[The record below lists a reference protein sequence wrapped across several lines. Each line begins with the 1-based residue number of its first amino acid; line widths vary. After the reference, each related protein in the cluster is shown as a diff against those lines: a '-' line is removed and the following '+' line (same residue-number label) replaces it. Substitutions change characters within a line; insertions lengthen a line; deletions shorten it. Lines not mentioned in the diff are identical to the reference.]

1 MSGCT
6 LPAIFNLFGAC
17 AQPSPQASVEYEIAD
32 IDNSFDHGNGNKTDE
47 AAEPVKCLSVKSEL
61 SDASTTDSLSE
72 KGSIDYEI
80 CSDLEG
86 LALVS
91 NGISSIDV
99 MEDDHQSAQCRCGP
113 AQCDL
118 LHSAL
123 QEGRLIEAHSNATQ
137 DLQER
142 LKHVI
147 ERYEESLRA
156 SQTGWQKKK
165 GWVSEHRDGLD
176 LAFHVD
182 GNQVSMMAKIDFDD
196 CDPLHALAA
205 LREVDLCSAY
215 KTNVSSALPL
225 VEDDGIDSL
234 WMLKL
239 TGQFSGKKEES
250 IVEVIAAD
258 VLDEP
263 IKALWVSMADPTVRP
278 LPDSLP
284 PVENG
289 ITRVRDG
296 CSSFLIVPRAG
307 TGGFQLSIAGKAK
320 IPAAAA
326 KMPSFVVKMIVRRD
340 MQEFSN
346 RFRHHIKENRTL
358 QHRIDNSPRAAFYS
372 AIQRRLQDLKTG

>member
-1 MSGCT
+1 MSGC
-6 LPAIFNLFGAC
+6 PSPFIFNLFGAC
-17 AQPSPQASVEYEIAD
+17 AQPSQQARIDYEMLD
-32 IDNSFDHGNGNKTDE
+32 GSNSFDHGNYEKNGE
-47 AAEPVKCLSVKSEL
+47 ATEPVKCLSVKSEM

-72 KGSIDYEI
+72 EGSIDEI

-86 LALVS
+86 LALVN
-91 NGISSIDV
+91 NGTSSIDV
-99 MEDDHQSAQCRCGP
+99 MEDGHQSAQCRCGP
-113 AQCDL
+113 SQCDL
-118 LHSAL
+118 LHCAL
-123 QEGRLIEAHSNATQ
+123 QEGRLIEAHSKATQ

-142 LKHVI
+142 LEPVI

-156 SQTGWQKKK
+156 SQTGWQK
-165 GWVSEHRDGLD
+165 GWVSEQRDGLD
-176 LAFHVD
+176 FAFHVD
-182 GNQVSMMAKIDFDD
+182 GNQVSMMAKMDFDD

-215 KTNVSSALPL
+215 KTNVTSALPL

-289 ITRVRDG
+289 VTRVRDG
-296 CSSFLIVPRAG
+296 CSSFLIVPRTG
-307 TGGFQLSIAGKAK
+307 TGGFQLSVAGKAK

-326 KMPSFVVKMIVRRD
+326 KMPSFIVKKIVRRD
-340 MQEFSN
+340 MQEFSD
-346 RFRHHIKENRTL
+346 RFRHHIKENRIL
-358 QHRIDNSPRAAFYS
+358 QHRINNSPRSAFYS
-372 AIQRRLQDLKTG
+372 AIQRRLQDLKTS